1 MEIRGWAT
9 LAGSAVLFFGLSLTL
24 ATPAQAAPKR
34 VEGAIGA
41 RFRFHAATDA
51 FGFQYAVPRGQDF
64 DDIDDADPEA
74 LLGAGATAQG
84 PAINRLGVG
93 LGRLSLADEG
103 SMQILRPMPGW
114 SVGFG
119 AMFAEYR
126 AVAGARVHVAYDS
139 LDDGDGPRLGLV
151 SGQFVPYVR
160 WLGRAGE
167 RVRPYGELRV
177 GLGGGAIRQRND
189 AGTGVLRTLYPTVGV
204 EAGAAIFV
212 VDYFSVDVGLG
223 ADYFAPFGRAKA
235 ESGGMTL
242 RSDWLRSAD
251 VLNAA
256 LTVGFSVWFS

>member
-9 LAGSAVLFFGLSLTL
+9 LVWAASVFIGLAFVTE
-24 ATPAQAAPKR
+24 AQAAPKR
-34 VEGAIGA
+34 TVQGAIGA

-51 FGFQYAVPRGQDF
+51 FGFQYAVPRGEDL
-64 DDIDDADPEA
+64 DAVEDPDPEA
-74 LLGAGATAQG
+74 VLGASATAEG
-84 PAINRLGVG
+84 PALNRIGVG

-103 SMQILRPMPGW
+103 AMQILRPMPGW

-119 AMFAEYR
+119 VMFAEFR
-126 AVAGARVHVAYDS
+126 AVAGARVHVAYES

-151 SGQFVPYVR
+151 SGQFVPYLR

-167 RVRPYGELRV
+167 RVRPYGELRI
-177 GLGGGAIRQRND
+177 GLGGGAIGQRND
-189 AGTGVLRTLYPTVGV
+189 AGSGVLRTLYPTVGL

-235 ESGGMTL
+235 ESGGTTI